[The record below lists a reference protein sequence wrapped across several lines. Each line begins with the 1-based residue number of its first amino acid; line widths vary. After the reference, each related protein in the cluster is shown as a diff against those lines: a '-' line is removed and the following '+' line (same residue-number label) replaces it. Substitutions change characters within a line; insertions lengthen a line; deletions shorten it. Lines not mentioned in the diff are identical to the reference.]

1 MIVASAGRGDDAPF
15 RRDGTDVR
23 RGVMA
28 LVAIGDGADAERAH
42 GVCRSSG
49 RRLLPHEV
57 GGRTRRRAMAIV
69 IAMVMVIVTSG
80 RGGVDVQA
88 DAAEGDGGVKLD
100 GTAGTYAAARRAPV
114 DGAQRRD
121 RRDAEAAAGDDAAS
135 TAGAADSAIAM
146 TTDAS
151 ARRVVRAG

>member
-1 MIVASAGRGDDAPF
+1 MIVVSAGRG
-15 RRDGTDVR
+15 
-23 RGVMA
+23 VMT

-42 GVCRSSG
+42 GACRSSG
-49 RRLLPHEV
+49 RGGLPRD
-57 GGRTRRRAMAIV
+57 GGDRTRRRATS